1 MPSVRLFAQTLAL
14 ALATLPL
21 PALADEGEG
30 FTPECLAGI
39 CQLRVTPAQLLA
51 QAEALVNARRF
62 GEAAPIIE
70 ALRQAPETKFQS
82 RFLAGYAA
90 SLQGDY
96 AHAAGIFKDLLGD
109 NPKLTR
115 VRLEL
120 ARAMLAMGQTASADR
135 QFAIAQ
141 ADGELPPDVA
151 RAIRGAREVIRSRRT
166 WRLDIDFGLAPDSN
180 INNAT
185 GNDSISV
192 QFGDTTL
199 PINLGQD
206 AQATSGLGQTGLISA
221 GLRLPV
227 SDRYAILATADA
239 NGTNYKDTR
248 FDDYLTQATAGA
260 ELRLASTTSFSLEA
274 IAAQRWFGGKV
285 ASRQVGARVGMQLS
299 FGDSRRLGA
308 QLDVRSTTA
317 RFDSNFSGTQAGL
330 YVTAEQVVAKS
341 FVASLGGF
349 ARRDWLKEAA
359 YSNMEVGAT
368 IGFGGELPLGI
379 SFGLGGTLSRATYDA
394 PMGLFSPDPRKDWRY
409 SGRLTVGNRKVR
421 VFGFS
426 PQLNVT
432 YNRNDS
438 SLPFFATDRLR
449 ARMSLARY
457 F

>member
-1 MPSVRLFAQTLAL
+1 MVRLLAQTLAL

-21 PALADEGEG
+21 PALADGGEA
-30 FTPECLAGI
+30 TPDCFAGI
-39 CQLRVTPAQLLA
+39 CQVRVTPAQLLA
-51 QAEALVNARRF
+51 KAEALVAAHRF
-62 GEAAPIIE
+62 REAAPIIE
-70 ALRQAPETKFQS
+70 ALRQAPETKSQS
-82 RFLAGYAA
+82 RFLAGYSA
-90 SLQGDY
+90 SLQGD
-96 AHAAGIFKDLLGD
+96 HALAASIFKDMLGD

-120 ARAMLAMGQTASADR
+120 ARSMLAMGQTASADR
-135 QFAIAQ
+135 QFALAQ

-151 RAIRGAREVIRSRRT
+151 RAIRGAREVIRSRRA
-166 WRLDIDFGLAPDSN
+166 WRVDIDLGLAPDSN

-199 PINLGQD
+199 PIDLGQD
-206 AQATSGLGQTGLISA
+206 AQATSGLGQTALVSA

-239 NGTNYKDTR
+239 NGTNYKGTR
-248 FDDYLTQATAGA
+248 YDDYLAQATAGA
-260 ELRLASTTSFSLEA
+260 ELRLGSTASVSLEA
-274 IAAQRWFGGKV
+274 VAAQRWFGGTV
-285 ASRQVGARVGMQLS
+285 ASQQIGARAGMQLS
-299 FGDSRRLGA
+299 FGDTRRLGA

-317 RFDSNFSGTQAGL
+317 KFDQAFSGTQAGL

-349 ARRDWLKEAA
+349 VRRDSLREAA
-359 YSNMEVGAT
+359 YSNTEIGAT
-368 IGFGGELPLGI
+368 VGFGGELPLGI
-379 SFGLGGTLSRATYDA
+379 SFGVGGTLSRATFDA
-394 PMGLFSPDPRKDWRY
+394 PMGLFSPDPRRDWRY

-421 VFGFS
+421 VLGFS

-438 SLPFFATDRLR
+438 SLPFFATDRIR